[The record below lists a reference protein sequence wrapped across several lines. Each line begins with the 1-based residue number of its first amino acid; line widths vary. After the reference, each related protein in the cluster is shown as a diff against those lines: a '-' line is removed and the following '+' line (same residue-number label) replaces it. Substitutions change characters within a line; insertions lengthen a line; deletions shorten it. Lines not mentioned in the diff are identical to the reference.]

1 MTAPTAPSM
10 AAPPAPSM
18 VSRMTALFLR
28 VLTFAFLMVS
38 LVIMTTNTGT
48 IEIGIDEFKVR
59 SKDFYSYRYMLAAI
73 AFGLTYTILQ
83 IALTLNHISKRNGA
97 QTSGDGNLVF
107 DFYGDKV
114 VSYILATGAAAA
126 FGATK
131 ELKTQLAG
139 LGGDK
144 FFNKGYASASLLLL
158 GFVCTAILSVFS
170 SYALPKKV

>member
-59 SKDFYSYRYMLAAI
+59 SKDFYSYR
-73 AFGLTYTILQ
+73 
-83 IALTLNHISKRNGA
+83 
-97 QTSGDGNLVF
+97 
-107 DFYGDKV
+107 
-114 VSYILATGAAAA
+114 
-126 FGATK
+126 
-131 ELKTQLAG
+131 
-139 LGGDK
+139 
-144 FFNKGYASASLLLL
+144 
-158 GFVCTAILSVFS
+158 
-170 SYALPKKV
+170 

>member
-1 MTAPTAPSM
+1 MTAPQPPSM

-38 LVIMTTNTGT
+38 LVILTTNTGT
-48 IEIGIDEFKVR
+48 FEIGTDEIKVR
-59 SKDFYSYRYMLAAI
+59 FRDIYSYRYMLAAI
-73 AFGLTYTILQ
+73 AFGLAYTILQ
-83 IALTLNHISKRNGA
+83 IVLALNHISKRNGS

-131 ELKTQLAG
+131 DLKPFFSG
-139 LGGDK
+139 LEGDK

>member
-1 MTAPTAPSM
+1 MAPPPPSM
-10 AAPPAPSM
+10 A
-18 VSRMTALFLR
+18 SRMTALFVR

-38 LVIMTTNTGT
+38 LVILTTNTES
-48 IEIGIDEFKVR
+48 IVEIKVR
-59 SKDFYSYRYMLAAI
+59 FKDMYSYRYMLAAI
-73 AFGLTYTILQ
+73 AFGLAYTILQ
-83 IALTLNHISKRNGA
+83 IALTLNHIVKGNGA

-131 ELKTQLAG
+131 DMKPIFAG

-158 GFVCTAILSVFS
+158 GFVCTAISSVFS
-170 SYALPKKV
+170 SHALPKKV